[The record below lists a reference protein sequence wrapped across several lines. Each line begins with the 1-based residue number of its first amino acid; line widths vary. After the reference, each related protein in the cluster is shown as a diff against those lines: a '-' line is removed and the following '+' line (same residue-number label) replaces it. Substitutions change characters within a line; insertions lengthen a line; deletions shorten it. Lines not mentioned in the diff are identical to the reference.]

1 MANIQIKRERR
12 ADWDVIHYAGP
23 MNEEAGLHLL
33 PLFEDARSKCMFNFA
48 GVTSVN
54 SKGTGIWMNFL
65 RTFRDGREI
74 HLEEVAP
81 CFVALINMMPSLTMG
96 VKVRSI
102 FVPFACDGCGMRLSK
117 LIAFGGATP
126 LSLSSLARSSH
137 CSKCHELMELE
148 EPSETY
154 FMFALDAGLVV
165 ED

>member
-1 MANIQIKRERR
+1 MAHIQIKREHR
-12 ADWDVIHYAGP
+12 ADWDVIHYTGP

-33 PLFEDARSKCMFNFA
+33 PLFDDARSKCLFNFA
-48 GVTSVN
+48 ALTSVN
-54 SKGTGIWMNFL
+54 SKGTAVWMSFL

-102 FVPFACDGCGMRLSK
+102 FVPFGCDGCGMRLTK
-117 LIAFGGATP
+117 LIALGGATP
-126 LSLSSLARSSH
+126 PTLSSLARSSH

-148 EPSETY
+148 EPPETY
-154 FMFALDAGLVV
+154 FLFALDAGLVV